1 MSYWAKVLTVYGGVL
16 IGAASLTLACD
27 PSYPSTGFRCSPSD
41 GASACPDSVN
51 YLCCSDDPAAID
63 VNDLAAFVTP
73 KYSGGGGVGLPLFSA
88 AANSLSKSGFCIESG
103 SVPINAAIVEGAVGC
118 PIPCNPTWD
127 GGQIAQVCGG
137 GSVCCQTVELETKD
151 CGFDPSLGGS
161 GCWRPVNGGDITG
174 LGGLDV
180 STWGSSDHATH
191 QDPLGKGC
199 QAFVAGTGFPP
210 DVDPQAVLNAC
221 YRRLSVADQRGF
233 CLGGSACPLDIPG
246 YRSACQQLNDA
257 EGRADCG

>member
-41 GASACPDSVN
+41 GASACPDSLN

-63 VNDLAAFVTP
+63 VNDLDAFVTP

-127 GGQIAQVCGG
+127 AGSVAQVCGG

-151 CGFDPSLGGS
+151 CAFDPSLGG
-161 GCWRPVNGGDITG
+161 
-174 LGGLDV
+174 
-180 STWGSSDHATH
+180 
-191 QDPLGKGC
+191 
-199 QAFVAGTGFPP
+199 
-210 DVDPQAVLNAC
+210 
-221 YRRLSVADQRGF
+221 
-233 CLGGSACPLDIPG
+233 
-246 YRSACQQLNDA
+246 
-257 EGRADCG
+257 